1 MQSNNRTV
9 RHTFANALDI
19 RITLQTVTTYAY
31 ATPAALLV
39 SGTALALQ
47 FISAIIC
54 TMKQMIDS
62 LCDFPNPENTYV
74 RARAHTHQQL
84 HQEKAG
90 GNHTLRKV
98 WIIIRIFEP
107 FILHSHFL
115 QLNRHSLS
123 NDRQSHGPELPIFCI
138 TSSPRSSHFGSSQ
151 VKGIGVLPILKKLA
165 NGCTSP
171 MHFAATVV
179 ITSSIHKAKL

>member
-1 MQSNNRTV
+1 MQSNNHTV
-9 RHTFANALDI
+9 RHTFANAVDI
-19 RITLQTVTTYAY
+19 LITLQTVTAY
-31 ATPAALLV
+31 AHATTAALLV
-39 SGTALALQ
+39 SGTALVLL
-47 FISAIIC
+47 FISACIY

-62 LCDFPNPENTYV
+62 LCDFPN
-74 RARAHTHQQL
+74 HQQL
-84 HQEKAG
+84 HQEKVG
-90 GNHTLRKV
+90 GNHALRKV
-98 WIIIRIFEP
+98 RIIRIFEP
-107 FILHSHFL
+107 LILHSHSL

-171 MHFAATVV
+171 MHFAATWVV
-179 ITSSIHKAKL
+179 ITSSIHKAKLQNILIFFF